1 MRGVIRTLSSLPLL
15 AMSWAVMAAD
25 PATPAAPAATTATTA
40 ATVATATPAVAAPV
54 AGSVNGGMAGQLLQ
68 LVLGLLLVIGLI
80 FVLAWL
86 MRRVQRA
93 GPAGNQVIKLVGSR
107 ALGTRDRLVLVQV
120 GNEQVLLGVSP
131 GSITA
136 LHVMNEPVEVPDA
149 QNAQPEFARRLLEA
163 LGNKGAAGQRPGMNI
178 FGVAGKKAGTPGTTG
193 KPDTSDQKDMN

>member
-1 MRGVIRTLSSLPLL
+1 VRGVFKTLTSLPLL
-15 AMSWAVMAAD
+15 ALSWAVMAAD
-25 PATPAAPAATTATTA
+25 PVTPVPAAASGVSTGAVVTTAAPAA
-40 ATVATATPAVAAPV
+40 AAPV
-54 AGSVNGGMAGQLLQ
+54 AGTLGSGIGGQLLQ

-136 LHVMNEPVEVPDA
+136 LHVMKEAVDVPDP
-149 QNAQPEFARRLLEA
+149 QNAPPEFAKRLLEA
-163 LGNKGAAGQRPGMNI
+163 LGNKGVAGQRVPQRSDNSSVNKG
-178 FGVAGKKAGTPGTTG
+178 FGTP
-193 KPDTSDQKDMN
+193 DQKDTN